1 MEDAKPLQG
10 CLARLRGMFPA
21 LTTAE
26 SRVAEY
32 ILEHSQEIIHLSI
45 TELAERANSAEA
57 TIFRLCKRL
66 GYGGYQAFKI
76 ALASDLVTP
85 MQNIHEEISPDD
97 SLHTIVAKV
106 FHSNMEAL
114 QDTLKVLSE
123 DSLQKAVEALN
134 QATRIEFY
142 GLGGSAPIAMDAYHK
157 FMRFGT
163 ACVAL
168 TDSHLQIMSAAL
180 LAPGAVVFGIT
191 HSGSNKDIVESFET
205 ARKAG
210 ATTICLTNFSRSPI
224 TKVSDIS
231 LIYSSREANFRN
243 EAMASRIAQLSLIDA
258 LFVGVSLLR
267 QDETLKNLQKIRE
280 AISLKRY

>member
-1 MEDAKPLQG
+1 MKDTASLQG

-21 LTTAE
+21 LTVAE
-26 SRVAEY
+26 RRVAEY
-32 ILEHSQEIIHLSI
+32 ILDQPQQIIHSSI

-76 ALASDLVTP
+76 ALAADLVTP
-85 MQNIHEEISPDD
+85 MQNIHEEISPED
-97 SLHTIVAKV
+97 SLQAIAAKV
-106 FHSNMEAL
+106 FHSNIEAL
-114 QDTLKVLSE
+114 QDTLKVVSE
-123 DSLQKAVEALN
+123 ENLRRAVEALN
-134 QATRIEFY
+134 RATRIEFY

-157 FMRFGT
+157 FMRLGT

-180 LAPGAVVFGIT
+180 LSPDAVVFGIT
-191 HSGSNKDIVESFET
+191 HSGSNKDIVESFQT

-231 LIYSSREANFRN
+231 LIYSSRETYFRN
-243 EAMASRIAQLSLIDA
+243 EAMASRIAQLSLLDA
-258 LFVGVSLLR
+258 LFIGVSLLR
-267 QDETLKNLQKIRE
+267 QEQTLMNLQKIRA